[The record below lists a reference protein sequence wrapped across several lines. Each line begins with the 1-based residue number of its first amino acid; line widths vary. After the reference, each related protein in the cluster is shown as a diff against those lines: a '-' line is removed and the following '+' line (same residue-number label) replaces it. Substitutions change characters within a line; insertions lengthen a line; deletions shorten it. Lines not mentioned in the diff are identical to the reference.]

1 MASTFKHILSKDDIL
16 YISSLPDVLK
26 AKLEIDAKTNGSVY
40 FSISLPNSIKIKLLD
55 GIGLDL
61 RGLDDIPMRWIKGD
75 TVPHVD
81 RGPSLFENTYLL
93 YLTSSEGNLVLD
105 DITYPITEGT
115 AYVFN
120 EGLRHG
126 TVGTGSEPR
135 LMLGPMNELGQA
147 VGIFQISGPGGTTAY
162 IREASSI
169 VEYSYDQI
177 TWDPIYWPCALFNT
191 STSDGV
197 FTIEFITDITLTTIN
212 DYFYIFS
219 DQIQIGSKSLKNDG
233 TRPIITVDGVAN
245 YPGLVKNG
253 DGMGG
258 AGNNNIYVY
267 NIVVSATGVSTL
279 PYGGGWIGQAF
290 FANSASNNYII
301 NCSSDGD
308 IFEEAGGIIGGQPG
322 SVTVIGCSSSGAIN
336 QNGGGII
343 GRESF
348 TGATITCISC
358 WSTGS
363 IGQYGGGIVG
373 NGVGTANIQYCY
385 STGTIGQN
393 AGGICGSDTGI
404 TGRVLVDS
412 CYSTGNIDS
421 AGGGI
426 VGYNSG
432 DIYISNC
439 YSLGSIAANA
449 GGILGSLNAVGV
461 DKTIINCYVTGVIAG
476 SDGYIV
482 GGYTQETGIIPLSFS
497 PPSSLNLIRNY
508 SEDKNGGSG
517 WNTTNAN
524 NKLQGVPNP
533 IVGTI
538 WVATTINQPFEL
550 FNMGYTP
557 YITNIIVDGP
567 TLIRT
572 FGLNINV
579 GNSGIPAIIAGKSYT
594 KLQINGGDSGSY
606 STITVDST
614 TGTITTTAET
624 VPATYTIY
632 IRNNG
637 SYNITV
643 FELTVSSGGSS
654 SGAATTCCPGSMI
667 LTGIDYENR
676 NKLIT
681 GNILIGQPTRREP
694 YSSYSDYLYKKMAYA
709 TNRY

>member
-1 MASTFKHILSKDDIL
+1 MTSTFEHILSKDDIL
-16 YISSLPDVLK
+16 YISSLADVLK
-26 AKLEIDAKTNGSVY
+26 AKSEIDAKSNGSVY

-55 GIGLDL
+55 DLGLDL

-135 LMLGPMNELGQA
+135 LMLGPINELGQA
-147 VGIFQISGPGGTTAY
+147 VGIFQIAGPGGTTAY
-162 IREASSI
+162 IREVSSV

-197 FTIEFITDITLTTIN
+197 FTIEFTTDITLTTVN
-212 DYFYIFS
+212 DYFQIFS
-219 DQIQIGSKSLKNDG
+219 EQIQIGSKSLKNDG
-233 TRPIITVDGVAN
+233 TRPTIIIDGVSN
-245 YPGLVKNG
+245 YPGFINNG
-253 DGMGG
+253 NGFGG

-267 NIVVSATGVSTL
+267 NIVISASGGSIL
-279 PYGGGWIGQAF
+279 PYGGGWIGQAY

-308 IFEEAGGIIGGQPG
+308 IFEEAGGIIGRQPG
-322 SVTVIGCSSSGAIN
+322 SVTVIACSSSGAID
-336 QNGGGII
+336 QYAGGII
-343 GRESF
+343 GRETF
-348 TGATITCISC
+348 TGATITCLSC

-373 NGVGTANIQYCY
+373 NGTGTANIQYCY
-385 STGTIGQN
+385 STGTIGLN

-404 TGRVLVDS
+404 TGRVIVGA
-412 CYSTGNIDS
+412 CYSTGNINS
-421 AGGGI
+421 LGGGI
-426 VGYNSG
+426 VGYNPG
-432 DIYISNC
+432 DVFISNC

-449 GGILGSLNAVGV
+449 GGILGSLFSFGP
-461 DKTIINCYVTGVIAG
+461 DKTVTNCYTTGVILG
-476 SDGYIV
+476 SNGFIV
-482 GGYTQETGIIPLSFS
+482 GGYAQENGIIPLSFS
-497 PPSSLNLIRNY
+497 PPSSLNLLTNY

-517 WNTTNAN
+517 WDTTNAN
-524 NKLQGVPNP
+524 MTLQGVPNP
-533 IVGTI
+533 IVGTN

-557 YITNIIVDGP
+557 YITSIIVDGP

-572 FGLNINV
+572 FGLNINI
-579 GNSGIPAIIAGKSYT
+579 GDSGIPAIIAGKTYT
-594 KLQINGGDSGSY
+594 ILQIDGTDS
-606 STITVDST
+606 
-614 TGTITTTAET
+614 GTITIDGTTGIISTTAET
-624 VPATYTIY
+624 VPGTYTIY
-632 IRNNG
+632 IRNTG

-643 FELTVSSGGSS
+643 FELTISGGGG
-654 SGAATTCCPGSMI
+654 SGGVAANTTCCPGSMI

-681 GNILIGQPTRREP
+681 GNILIGEPVRRQPF
-694 YSSYSDYLYKKMAYA
+694 SSYADFLAKKMAYA
-709 TNRY
+709 VNRN